1 MAEPIRIAI
10 VLEGGLVQQ
19 VLTAG
24 IAVECVIV
32 DLDTEG
38 ADQSDLS
45 QTNEG
50 EAYLSW
56 WTGDDSAA
64 ARETV
69 AQVHRMARTLA

>member
-1 MAEPIRIAI
+1 MAEPIKIAI

-24 IAVECVIV
+24 IPVECVII

-38 ADQSDLS
+38 ADESDLS
-45 QTNEG
+45 HTNEG

-56 WTGDDSAA
+56 WTADDSAP

-69 AQVHRMARTLA
+69 AQVHQIGRDLA